1 MARKIDPLFSG
12 RLAALA
18 GDVNF
23 ACNTGQ
29 KQAALNAMV
38 IDFNNGKVLPSNK
51 QNYFAVRPIIS
62 IK

>member
-1 MARKIDPLFSG
+1 MTRKIDSLFSS

-38 IDFNNGKVLPSNK
+38 KLYNTVDKYESKWLLLLDPYPAQVI
-51 QNYFAVRPIIS
+51 
-62 IK
+62 